1 MPRKTTE
8 EYLKDAEEI
17 IRKKQAEILGL
28 IRSVRSLERENDTAD
43 AIRREIYGLSA
54 RSPEPPEWVLREGRA
69 GSRGGPV
76 TIWSDWHWGEVVS
89 RDEVGG
95 VNEFNSRVAKERA
108 KRLVEI
114 TIDLCFNHM
123 GRAKQKYPGIV
134 VCLGGDM
141 ITGDI
146 HDELVAT
153 NDRTPQQAIND
164 LTDILAGSLQ
174 SMATAFGRV
183 FVPAVVGNH
192 GRGTLRP
199 RMKHRVY
206 TSHEWNIYCNL
217 ERHFKGSKHV
227 QFFIPGET
235 DAHFTIY
242 GHRFL
247 LTHGDSL
254 GVKGGD
260 GIIGALGPIMRGAVK
275 VGRSE
280 TQIGRDF
287 DTLLMGHWHQFMTPP
302 GVVVNGSLIGYNEY
316 ARLKLRAQYERP
328 TQALFFVHPEHGR
341 TAVWPIYLEPL
352 AKQGTQR
359 EWLKWQTIGS

>member
-28 IRSVRSLERENDTAD
+28 TRSVRSLERENDTAD

-76 TIWSDWHWGEVVS
+76 AIWSDWHWGEVVS

-134 VCLGGDM
+134 ICLGGDM

-153 NDRTPQQAIND
+153 LGD
-164 LTDILAGSLQ
+164 LIEQ
-174 SMATAFGRV
+174 R
-183 FVPAVVGNH
+183 
-192 GRGTLRP
+192 
-199 RMKHRVY
+199 
-206 TSHEWNIYCNL
+206 
-217 ERHFKGSKHV
+217 RHFGVDLVQCLAAATTEAKG
-227 QFFIPGET
+227 
-235 DAHFTIY
+235 
-242 GHRFL
+242 
-247 LTHGDSL
+247 
-254 GVKGGD
+254 
-260 GIIGALGPIMRGAVK
+260 
-275 VGRSE
+275 
-280 TQIGRDF
+280 
-287 DTLLMGHWHQFMTPP
+287 
-302 GVVVNGSLIGYNEY
+302 
-316 ARLKLRAQYERP
+316 
-328 TQALFFVHPEHGR
+328 
-341 TAVWPIYLEPL
+341 
-352 AKQGTQR
+352 
-359 EWLKWQTIGS
+359 